1 MSLPL
6 RITFE
11 DQDYTYT
18 LITKKIDRETSE
30 IKINLNQEEF
40 TIVRNTNGEWDVIER
55 TISDEPGLL
64 QAIAKN
70 LALRYRLT

>member
-11 DQDYTYT
+11 KKDYTYIVLT
-18 LITKKIDRETSE
+18 RKIDKHTET
-30 IKINLNQEEF
+30 IKIDFLGEEF
-40 TIVRNTNGEWDVIER
+40 TLVRNQRNEWYVFENSIGDP
-55 TISDEPGLL
+55 PGLL

-70 LALRYRLT
+70 VALRYRL